1 MNAHERRMV
10 TVARITWLGGRWAP
24 FADVPSRAKIAAR
37 DAGAPHQVECEPEI
51 ERDCEIPAGQ
61 ESCREPPVR
70 HDRRRRGHH
79 EADADRSEKPGP
91 GAYDPEQERRAAE
104 PRT

>member
-1 MNAHERRMV
+1 ELPLVLHGR
-10 TVARITWLGGRWAP
+10 VA
-24 FADVPSRAKIAAR
+24 ADAL
-37 DAGAPHQVECEPEI
+37 DAGVPHQVECEPEI

-61 ESCREPPVR
+61 EACREPPVR

-91 GAYDPEQERRAAE
+91 GTYDPEQERRTAA
-104 PRT
+104 PRIPAAHISSSVGRGWTS